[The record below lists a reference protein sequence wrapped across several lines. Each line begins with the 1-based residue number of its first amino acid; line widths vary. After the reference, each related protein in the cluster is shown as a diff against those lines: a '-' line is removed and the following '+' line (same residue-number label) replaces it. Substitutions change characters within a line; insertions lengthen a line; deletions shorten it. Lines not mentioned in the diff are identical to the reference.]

1 MRKRPES
8 TWRVH
13 HIDFGNINI
22 LDEDMRVYGSV
33 TIGFSD
39 QIDRNIIDSCGI
51 TVDCQIAYD
60 PTATLRDIEN
70 GLLREGVRV
79 ASAAIEKMSC
89 GDVTVIRDEAVG
101 TRAAEAA
108 ILEGHSNSRH

>member
-1 MRKRPES
+1 MPKQPQS
-8 TWRVH
+8 LWRVH
-13 HIDFGNINI
+13 HIDFGSINI

-33 TIGFSD
+33 TLGFSD
-39 QIDRNIIDSCGI
+39 LVDSNIVDSCAI
-51 TVDCQIAYD
+51 TVDCQIAYE

-70 GLLREGVRV
+70 GLLRESVRV

-89 GDVTVIRDEAVG
+89 ADVTAIREEAIG

-108 ILEGHSNSRH
+108 LPARSNSRH